1 MKKKTSLWISG
12 ITTVAMLAVAVGS
25 FAAWDKLTADNT
37 PTFTATSGT
46 PVTLAVTS
54 DEGTFKDNTLVP
66 ENALKKASGEVTEMT
81 ATFTPTFKDADNNG
95 EGKGA
100 GIYAQL
106 EPTDALSDNVKVE
119 IYKHPKDGDRDA
131 TALSAKNITPTGG
144 TEVTGVYELEED
156 MQYEVVAKFDTA
168 KVNALTN
175 EAAKA
180 LAGQTIATKVTCT
193 AYQK

>member
-106 EPTDALSDNVKVE
+106 EP
-119 IYKHPKDGDRDA
+119 
-131 TALSAKNITPTGG
+131 SAKNITPTGG

-156 MQYEVVAKFDTA
+156 MQYEVVAKFDAA